1 MPISGFRA
9 RARWERLGVMA
20 VLLTAG
26 IAAQTAIDPSQL
38 PPAVQGFDP
47 NAVHLPAPCEVV
59 PIEPS
64 LNFGL
69 RFETGYVLRVP
80 LKIYQ
85 GKRHRWNLV
94 FRVTPQDGRPVYFL
108 DSVDVPEVPQPD
120 AVGEVSGFFLLGE
133 GHYEVKWSLLDDLG
147 RVCRKEWTLDAK
159 AQHNE
164 QVLMPPGTAGDL
176 SWSPAHTAPSGYPR
190 RITVLLNAA
199 LPAAGRAAGN
209 TGTRA
214 AEDASPVA
222 GKWATLVN
230 LFRTVLERLPATWVR
245 VVVFNLD
252 QQRELFRQ
260 DGFTTDDIN
269 RVAHAADGLEQW
281 AVDYSVLRNKTG
293 AWDLLASLVTRE
305 IQAAPPSDE
314 VLFLGLPEQTTDKV
328 PVDFPRAG
336 KQRIPR
342 FFYLQY
348 NTGRKAEFEGSGW
361 DTTMPRNPGVG
372 LRGGGRVGPAPVT
385 ELPDGIDQSV
395 RRLKGKTI
403 VVRSPREFDQAI
415 EEMEKPSK

>member
-1 MPISGFRA
+1 MPVSGFRA
-9 RARWERLGVMA
+9 QARWVRLGVIA
-20 VLLTAG
+20 GLLTAG
-26 IAAQTAIDPSQL
+26 TAAQTVIDPSQL
-38 PPAVQGFDP
+38 PPEVQGFDP
-47 NAVHLPAPCEVV
+47 NTVHLPVPCEVD

-69 RFETGYVLRVP
+69 RFETGYVLHVP

-94 FRVTPQDGRPVYFL
+94 FRVTPQGGRPVYFL
-108 DSVDVPEVPQPD
+108 DSVDVPAVPQTN

-133 GHYEVKWSLLDDLG
+133 GHYEVKWSLLDDAG
-147 RVCRKEWTLDAK
+147 RVCRKVWTLDAK
-159 AQHNE
+159 TQHNE

-176 SWSPAHTAPSGYPR
+176 SWSPAHTAATGYPR

-199 LPAAGRAAGN
+199 LPAAPQATGN
-209 TGTRA
+209 TGTGA
-214 AEDASPVA
+214 VEDASLVA

-230 LFRTVLERLPATWVR
+230 LFRTLLERLPAAWVR

-252 QQRELFRQ
+252 RQRELFRQ
-260 DGFTTDDIN
+260 DGFTTDQIN
-269 RVAHAADGLEQW
+269 RVAHAADGLGQW
-281 AVDYSVLRNKTG
+281 AVDYRVLGNKTA

-314 VLFLGLPEQTTDKV
+314 VVFLGLPEGTTEKL
-328 PVDFPRAG
+328 PVDFPSAG

-348 NTGRKAEFEGSGW
+348 NTGRPAGFGGGGW
-361 DTTMPRNPGVG
+361 DATVPRNPGG
-372 LRGGGRVGPAPVT
+372 ALRGDGRVGPAPAT

-403 VVRSPREFDQAI
+403 AVRSPREFDQAI
-415 EEMEKPSK
+415 EEMEKRAK